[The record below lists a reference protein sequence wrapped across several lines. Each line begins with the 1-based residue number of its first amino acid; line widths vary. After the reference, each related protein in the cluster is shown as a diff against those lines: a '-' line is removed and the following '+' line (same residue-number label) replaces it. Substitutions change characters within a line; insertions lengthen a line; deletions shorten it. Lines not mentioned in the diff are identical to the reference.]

1 MELRD
6 QRVLVTGTTAG
17 IGRETAELFARRGA
31 TVIITGRDIERGAQT
46 VAAIEAE
53 GGRAEFVAADLNDIR
68 SVRRLADQ
76 ARTLDRGA
84 QRARAST
91 ARPGSAGRIP
101 HGPPWFNDRTDRRRA
116 VCARARRAFM
126 AGGSRTGGGNARA

>member
-53 GGRAEFVAADLNDIR
+53 GGSRR
-68 SVRRLADQ
+68 VRRRRPERHQ
-76 ARTLDRGA
+76 I
-84 QRARAST
+84 RAT
-91 ARPGSAGRIP
+91 PGRSGR
-101 HGPPWFNDRTDRRRA
+101 
-116 VCARARRAFM
+116 
-126 AGGSRTGGGNARA
+126 